1 MGQTPPLIRPAEPAD
16 ALAVARVHVRSWQVA
31 YRGLL
36 SGSYLDALKPEDRAK
51 RYTFGA
57 DDPRAPYTL
66 VALMDGAIC
75 GFATTLPTRDADSA
89 GQGELAGLYVDPDWW
104 DHGVGRVL
112 IAAARGR
119 LAAQGFATA
128 LLWVLDSNARA
139 QRFYGKD
146 GWKPDGMRRVEKV
159 WDVKV
164 QEVRYSRPLP

>member
-1 MGQTPPLIRPAEPAD
+1 MNPRPIIRPAEPDD
-16 ALAVARVHVRSWQVA
+16 ALVVARVHVRSWQVA

-51 RYTFGA
+51 RYTFGSS
-57 DDPRAPYTL
+57 DPRAPYTI
-66 VALMDGAIC
+66 VALMDGTIC

-104 DHGVGRVL
+104 DYGVGRAL
-112 IAAARGR
+112 ITAARGR
-119 LAAQGFATA
+119 LVAQGFATA
-128 LLWVLDSNARA
+128 MLWVLDSNARA
-139 QRFYGKD
+139 QLFYAKD
-146 GWKPDGMRRVEKV
+146 GWKPDGLRRVEKI